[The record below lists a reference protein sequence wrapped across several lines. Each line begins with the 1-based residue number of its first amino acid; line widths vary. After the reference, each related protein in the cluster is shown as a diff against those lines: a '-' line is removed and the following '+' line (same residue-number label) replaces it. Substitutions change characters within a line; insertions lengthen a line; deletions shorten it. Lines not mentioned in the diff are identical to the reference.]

1 MSSKLAIIDY
11 GMGNLH
17 SVSSAVQHVADDVD
31 VDITADHKVIQ
42 AADRVI
48 FPGVGAIRDCV
59 GEIRR
64 LGFDRLVLDEIASGK
79 PVLAICVG
87 LQALM
92 RSSEENGGVECLGHF
107 DGEVKFFSDDPKFKL
122 ASSAHKLKVPH
133 MGWNQVNQSIKH
145 PLWSGIP
152 DATRFYFVHSYFVE
166 LNDSSFE
173 AGQSHYGRDF
183 SSVLAQGNVFATQFH
198 PEKSHE
204 AGLALLRNFVT
215 WDGKF

>member
-17 SVSSAVQHVADDVD
+17 SVSSAVRHVADNVD
-31 VDITADHKVIQ
+31 VDITADHKVIH

-64 LGFDRLVLDEIASGK
+64 LGFDRLVVDEIASGK

-92 RSSEENGGVECLGHF
+92 RYSEENGGVDCLGHF

-122 ASSAHKLKVPH
+122 ASSAQKLKVPH
-133 MGWNQVNQSIKH
+133 MGWNQVNQSVEH
-145 PLWSGIP
+145 PLWKGIP
-152 DATRFYFVHSYFVE
+152 DAARFYFVHSYFVE
-166 LNDSSFE
+166 LNDSSLE
-173 AGQSHYGRDF
+173 AGQSHYGRI
-183 SSVLAQGNVFATQFH
+183 S
-198 PEKSHE
+198 
-204 AGLALLRNFVT
+204 ALCSRRAMFLPLSFT
-215 WDGKF
+215 PKKAMMPG